1 MNRPPENF
9 VRVDADVLHAFSSQC
24 LERAGLLPE
33 HATQLAQLLVNSDL
47 RGVVSHGTRALPGYC
62 RTISQQHVNTRP
74 QITIVQESDTS
85 ILLDGDGSLG
95 YAPTMQLTEA
105 CIIKAKQAG
114 VAVGAVQ
121 GIGHYGSA
129 GHYVRRAME
138 EDLIG
143 FSVQGAYPQYYQT
156 NEGKRAA
163 KYGNPPLC
171 FGLPGSQ
178 HEAPL
183 ILDGATCILADYQR
197 GEEFEELEKMI
208 PAAFFKSIGYT
219 AVGTALGGAFVGQ
232 ASERAKEIHARW
244 PGARQGAMIWLMD
257 AGLFAP
263 VAQVKDAITQMSA
276 LAAEQMIPVGD
287 YDEVLLPG
295 GVEHRLE
302 KTYGEEGI
310 KIGAEQEDGLKEL
323 AEEFEVEIPWRRAES

>member
-1 MNRPPENF
+1 MNRPPEDF
-9 VRVDADVLHAFSSQC
+9 VRVDADVLQSFSSQC

-33 HATQLAQLLVNSDL
+33 HADQLARLLVNSDL
-47 RGVVSHGTRALPGYC
+47 RGVVSHGTRALTGYC
-62 RTISQQHVNTRP
+62 RTVSQERVNTRP
-74 QITIVQESDTS
+74 DITIVQETDTS

-105 CIIKAKQAG
+105 CIIKAKQKG
-114 VAVGAVQ
+114 VAVGAAQ

-143 FSVQGAYPQYYQT
+143 FCVQGAYPQYYPS
-156 NEGKRAA
+156 NEGRRAA

-171 FGLPGSQ
+171 FGLPASQ
-178 HEAPL
+178 DEAPL
-183 ILDGATCILADYQR
+183 ILDGATCILADYQN

-208 PAAFFKSIGYT
+208 PAAFFKSMGYT

-232 ASERAKEIHARW
+232 ASERAKQIHERW
-244 PGARQGAMIWLMD
+244 PGARLGAMIWLMD

-263 VAQVKDAITQMSA
+263 VAQVKDAITQMST
-276 LAAEQMIPVGD
+276 LAAEQMIPV
-287 YDEVLLPG
+287 
-295 GVEHRLE
+295 
-302 KTYGEEGI
+302 
-310 KIGAEQEDGLKEL
+310 
-323 AEEFEVEIPWRRAES
+323 